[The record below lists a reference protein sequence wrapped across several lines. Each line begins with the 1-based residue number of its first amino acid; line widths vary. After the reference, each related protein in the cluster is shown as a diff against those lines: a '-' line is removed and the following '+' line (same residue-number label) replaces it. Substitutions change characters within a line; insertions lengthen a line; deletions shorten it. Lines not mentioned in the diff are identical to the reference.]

1 MDVDFRLR
9 LEMEMEI
16 REAEFQR
23 KLSAAKEC
31 LGRFSSSQR
40 GVEAFRGVLWGSV
53 PLMSAGESEDVKRG
67 RSAAHTSR
75 GIQR

>member
-9 LEMEMEI
+9 LEMELEI

-40 GVEAFRGVLWGSV
+40 GVEA
-53 PLMSAGESEDVKRG
+53 SAEYYGGPSF
-67 RSAAHTSR
+67 
-75 GIQR
+75 

>member
-40 GVEAFRGVLWGSV
+40 GVEALRGVLWGPS
-53 PLMSAGESEDVKRG
+53 L
-67 RSAAHTSR
+67 
-75 GIQR
+75 

>member
-16 REAEFQR
+16 RAAEFQR

-40 GVEAFRGVLWGSV
+40 GVEAHRGVLLGSV
-53 PLMSAGESEDVKRG
+53 PLMSAGESEDAKRG
-67 RSAAHTSR
+67 RSAAHTRR

>member
-9 LEMEMEI
+9 LEMELGI

-31 LGRFSSSQR
+31 LGRFSSSQLR
-40 GVEAFRGVLWGSV
+40 VEASAEYCGS
-53 PLMSAGESEDVKRG
+53 PSL
-67 RSAAHTSR
+67 
-75 GIQR
+75 